1 MTVDRTPAHP
11 ASTPAR
17 TRRLTF
23 PDALR
28 GFAALWVVLFHIG
41 AGGQVAAFQRA
52 IPTWL
57 DTAIFTNGHLG
68 VPVFFVLSG
77 FVIALSIGDDA
88 VDARYV
94 GRFALRR
101 AIRLDLP
108 YWAAIALAVAVLAA
122 KRAPLP
128 GSDVTPVTAGN
139 VLAHM
144 FYVQLFLGLPAIN
157 PVFWTLTYEIQFYLA
172 FCILLGV
179 AQRAGATPDTRRPQH
194 LVFLVAAVVAI
205 LAPLVPGLAVRGL
218 ALVNWHGF
226 LLGAFVAW
234 SLSGT
239 IATPWFV
246 AFAACLLGTWS
257 RTGDSFTPVCV
268 VTAIV
273 LLLVGRAGHLGD
285 WCAAAPLQWLGRI
298 SYSLYLLHV
307 PVSGVAFRVVSHVT
321 GAGAG
326 GEAAAGLLV
335 LAINLVAA
343 WLFWRAI
350 ERPSTAFAR
359 RLRKT

>member
-1 MTVDRTPAHP
+1 MTEDRPPAGAP
-11 ASTPAR
+11 TPAR

-28 GFAALWVVLFHIG
+28 GFAATWVVLFHIG
-41 AGGQVAAFQRA
+41 AGGQAATFQQA
-52 IPTWL
+52 LPGWL
-57 DTAIFTNGHLG
+57 NTVVFTSGHFG

-108 YWAAIALAVAVLAA
+108 YWAAIAIAVAVLTA
-122 KRAPLP
+122 KRALVP
-128 GSDVTPVTAGN
+128 GADVTPVTAGN

-172 FCILLGV
+172 FCVLIGL
-179 AQRAGATPDTRRPQH
+179 AQRLGATPADRRPLH
-194 LVFLVAAVVAI
+194 LLFLAAALLAIVA
-205 LAPLVPGLAVRGL
+205 PMVPALQPRGL
-218 ALVNWHGF
+218 ALANWHGF

-234 SLSGT
+234 SLAGT
-239 IATPWFV
+239 ISPGWFI
-246 AFAACLLGTWS
+246 AFAAALLGTWW

-268 VTAIV
+268 VTAVV

-285 WCAAAPLQWLGRI
+285 WLSAAPLQWLGRI

-307 PVSGVAFRVVSHVT
+307 PVSGVAFRVVSRVLGG
-321 GAGAG
+321 GAPS
-326 GEAAAGLLV
+326 EALAAVVV
-335 LAINLVAA
+335 LAINLAAA
-343 WLFWRAI
+343 WVFWFAI
-350 ERPSTAFAR
+350 ERPSTELAR